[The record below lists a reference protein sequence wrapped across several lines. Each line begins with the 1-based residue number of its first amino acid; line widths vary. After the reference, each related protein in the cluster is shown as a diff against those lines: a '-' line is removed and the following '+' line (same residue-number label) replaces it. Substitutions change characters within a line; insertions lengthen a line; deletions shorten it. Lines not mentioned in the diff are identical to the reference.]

1 MNGLSQTT
9 SSLLEKLKKG
19 YKSKNTDPAAYSAG
33 TKKEYKGSEYA
44 SMARDVLKDYLDR
57 EDFSYNVNTDKLY
70 SQYSDKAKRAGE
82 SAMRDTVARASELS
96 GGYANSYAVNAGMQ
110 AYNDHL
116 DTLNDIIPE
125 LEARAYDRYLDE
137 GRAYEDK
144 LSVLLGL
151 DESEYDRYRD
161 EVEDAFKDRE
171 FLEDA
176 YRYREDADMD
186 MYKALSDY
194 VLELS
199 KLENDDYFD
208 AHSSAL
214 DEYFKTKELA
224 LAVKDLGVKRENNK
238 YNFYLGLLDAQNKN
252 KK

>member
-9 SSLLEKLKKG
+9 ASLLERLKKG
-19 YKSKNTDPAAYSAG
+19 YKSKNSDPTASTAQ
-33 TKKEYKGSEYA
+33 KKEEYKGSEYS
-44 SMARDVLKDYLDR
+44 SMARDVLKEYLDR

-70 SQYSDKAKRAGE
+70 SQYSDSAKRAGE
-82 SAMRDTVARASELS
+82 SAMRDTVAKASELS

-110 AYNDHL
+110 AYNDYL
-116 DTLNDIIPE
+116 DSLKDIIPE

-137 GRAYEDK
+137 GKEYEDK

-161 EVEDAFKDRE
+161 SVEDSYKDRE

-176 YRYREDADMD
+176 YRYRENADMD

-199 KLENDDYFD
+199 KLENDDYFN
-208 AHSSAL
+208 AQSSAL
-214 DEYFKTKELA
+214 DEYFRSKELA
-224 LAVKDLGVKRENNK
+224 LAATDLGVERENNK
-238 YNFYLGLLDAQNKN
+238 YNFYLGLLNAQNK
-252 KK
+252 K